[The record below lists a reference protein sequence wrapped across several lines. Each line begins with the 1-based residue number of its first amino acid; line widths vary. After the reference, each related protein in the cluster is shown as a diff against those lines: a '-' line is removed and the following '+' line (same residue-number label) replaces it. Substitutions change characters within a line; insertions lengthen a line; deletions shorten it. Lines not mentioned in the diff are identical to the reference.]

1 MKVEYLSISEFA
13 ERAGVSKQ
21 AIYKQVNNEN
31 SQIAPYLLREGKK
44 TLIKETALKAL
55 YKVDVEYSTFTPQIN
70 NPEQP
75 EATQEGRIEVDEQP
89 QQTTAEQPNEQP
101 NNPNSTADNQ
111 PISTDY
117 IAFLK
122 AQVAELK
129 AEKEAVETRLN
140 ATIAEKDSIIK
151 DQTAQLAQ
159 LAQQVAQIA
168 DKALITTAQQQYLTA
183 KASGEAVEVVAG
195 EPPEAEQIKTN
206 HKKSFWKRL
215 FSIEQGLKI
224 CGNVLLLSQRY
235 QNTYIQRG

>member
-195 EPPEAEQIKTN
+195 EPPEAEQINTN

-215 FSIEQGLKI
+215 FSIE
-224 CGNVLLLSQRY
+224 
-235 QNTYIQRG
+235 

>member
-1 MKVEYLSISEFA
+1 MKVEYLTISEFA
-13 ERAGVSKQ
+13 ARAGVSKQ
-21 AIYKQVNNEN
+21 AIYKQVNNGN
-31 SQIAPYLLREGKK
+31 SQLAPYVLREGKR
-44 TLIKETALKAL
+44 TLIQETALKAL
-55 YKVDVEYSTFTPQIN
+55 YEVDVEYSTFTTPID

-75 EATQEGRIEVDEQP
+75 KTTTEGETEVEKQPSQTTGEQP
-89 QQTTAEQPNEQP
+89 QQPSI
-101 NNPNSTADNQ
+101 NPNSTADNQ
-111 PISTDY
+111 PLSTDY

-140 ATIAEKDSIIK
+140 ATIAEKDCIIK
-151 DQTAQLAQ
+151 DQSAQLAQ

-206 HKKSFWKRL
+206 PKKSFWKRL
-215 FSIEQGLKI
+215 FSVE
-224 CGNVLLLSQRY
+224 
-235 QNTYIQRG
+235 